1 MNLKALYHRFRAW
14 QLEPY
19 QFKSESEKK
28 HQCFNCGK
36 EFEGNY
42 CPICGQYFNEGPVN
56 WKPEEEVHK
65 PLWGL
70 LEPGSVLSFV
80 IQVLLRPGYMISDYL
95 KGRKQVTGSPIGA
108 LCYVAAGVL
117 VILSLLGKDGSDRIP
132 SQDGELGVMGI
143 CLEWMMSHMDWAI
156 LIQTVL
162 LILPVWLLFRFAPKH
177 PRHTIKEG
185 FYIQAFMASVV
196 LVCIALR
203 ALISNWLILLVLIS
217 YYVVFRQLFGYGIWG
232 TLWRTVLS
240 FGIVS
245 YVFAVIMMTAWVRSG
260 KYSAIISPQAD
271 IALAAGL
278 IVAGVGVVLLGY
290 WIGKKTER
298 RE

>member
-1 MNLKALYHRFRAW
+1 MNLKALYQRFRAW

-19 QFKSESEKK
+19 QFKSESEKQ

-56 WKPEEEVHK
+56 WTPEEEVHK

-108 LCYVAAGVL
+108 LCYVAVGVL
-117 VILSLLGKDGSDRIP
+117 LILSLLGKDGSDQIP

-240 FGIVS
+240 IGIVS
-245 YVFAVIMMTAWVRSG
+245 YVFAVIMMTAWVHAG
-260 KYSAIISPQAD
+260 KYPAVISPQAD
-271 IALAAGL
+271 IALAVGL
-278 IVAGVGVVLLGY
+278 IAAGVGVVLLGY

-298 RE
+298 QE

>member
-1 MNLKALYHRFRAW
+1 M
-14 QLEPY
+14 
-19 QFKSESEKK
+19 
-28 HQCFNCGK
+28 
-36 EFEGNY
+36 
-42 CPICGQYFNEGPVN
+42 
-56 WKPEEEVHK
+56 
-65 PLWGL
+65 
-70 LEPGSVLSFV
+70 LSFV

-108 LCYVAAGVL
+108 LCYVAVGVL
-117 VILSLLGKDGSDRIP
+117 LILSLLGKDGSDQIP

-203 ALISNWLILLVLIS
+203 ALISNWLILLVFIS

-240 FGIVS
+240 IGIVS
-245 YVFAVIMMTAWVRSG
+245 YVFAVIMMTAWVHAG
-260 KYSAIISPQAD
+260 KYPAVISPQAD
-271 IALAAGL
+271 IALAVGL
-278 IVAGVGVVLLGY
+278 IAAGVGVVLLGY

-298 RE
+298 QE